1 MMIAIKRIRGVLLMF
16 LCALLVF
23 MTLLTVRPQVTYACS
38 CVIPAP
44 PLEALEDSAA
54 VFEGTVISVAKPS
67 GIIQSSADP
76 MQVTFQVGARW
87 KGDLGNQVTVSTA
100 QSGDSCGFEF
110 AEGERYMVYARG
122 AEADGNLAKGNEEQS
137 ELTTSLCSRTALYAD
152 AQEDLNELGPGT
164 GGGSPTAPPET
175 AEGDAPSVP
184 VDNHSATA
192 PWLLYVGAGAGMVIL
207 IALGLT
213 WQRRQS
219 NKSRK

>member
-1 MMIAIKRIRGVLLMF
+1 MIAIKRIRGVLLMF

-122 AEADGNLAKGNEEQS
+122 AEADGNLAKGMKNRVS
-137 ELTTSLCSRTALYAD
+137 
-152 AQEDLNELGPGT
+152 
-164 GGGSPTAPPET
+164 
-175 AEGDAPSVP
+175 
-184 VDNHSATA
+184 
-192 PWLLYVGAGAGMVIL
+192 
-207 IALGLT
+207 
-213 WQRRQS
+213 
-219 NKSRK
+219 